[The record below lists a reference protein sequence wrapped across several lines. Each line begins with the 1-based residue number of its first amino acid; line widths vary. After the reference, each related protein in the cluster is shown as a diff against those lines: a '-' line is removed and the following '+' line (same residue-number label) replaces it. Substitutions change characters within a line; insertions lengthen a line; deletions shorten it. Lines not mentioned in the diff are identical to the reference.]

1 MGIIRVDKML
11 SEAGIGSRTE
21 IKEYVSGGRVRIN
34 GYIVKTSDQKVDPL
48 KDEVTFDMIR
58 VNYAEKEYYM
68 LNKPAGVISSTEEGN
83 TTTVVDLIEDKIRND
98 LFPVGRLDKD
108 TEGLLIITNDGD
120 LSHRLLSP
128 KKHVEKEYFAIV
140 KGKITKED
148 KEAFARGLEVDKE
161 FTALPASL
169 SVSDTKELP
178 PNTDFDKDT
187 CDACTIIIKEGKFHQ
202 IKRMFEAVG
211 KEVVYLKRV
220 RMGPVLLDNTL
231 PLGGYRPLTAEELE
245 SLGVKQ

>member
-1 MGIIRVDKML
+1 MGLMRVDKML

-21 IKEYVSGGRVRIN
+21 IKEYVSGGRVRVN
-34 GYIVKTSDQKVDPL
+34 GYIVKTSDMKVDPL

-58 VNYAEKEYYM
+58 VNYAEMEYYM

-128 KKHVEKEYFAIV
+128 KKHVEKEYLAIV
-140 KGKITKED
+140 RGKVTTED

-169 SVSDTKELP
+169 SVLGEEELMP
-178 PNTDFDKDT
+178 ADLDKDT
-187 CDACTIIIKEGKFHQ
+187 CDACRIIIKEGKFHQ
-202 IKRMFEAVG
+202 IKRMFESIG
-211 KEVVYLKRV
+211 KEVIYLKRL
-220 RMGPVLLDNTL
+220 RMGPVSLDNSL
-231 PLGGYRPLTAEELE
+231 PTGGYRPLTAEELKL
-245 SLGVKQ
+245 LGVKQ